1 MNKIKIMFA
10 SGGQGALLKN
20 RPLDPRKT
28 FDSPSGDWF
37 IVF

>member
-1 MNKIKIMFA
+1 MNKIKIIFA
-10 SGGQGALLKN
+10 SGGQGTLLKN

-28 FDSPSGDWF
+28 FDSPSGSWF